1 MPEKTIKVRGEIET
15 DKDYQIGQEI
25 SIKGEVT
32 SIELQDDF
40 SGDFKKIHKVK
51 IMEEI

>member
-15 DKDYQIGQEI
+15 DKDFEIGQEI
-25 SIKGEVT
+25 SVKGEVT
-32 SIELQDDF
+32 AIEHQDLFD
-40 SGDFKKIHKVK
+40 GDFKKIHKVK